1 MKLSTVN
8 AVKSDCIVTS
18 FRANRENWKR
28 LKVLATVDGIPIQ
41 DKLNELI
48 ESYLDRNYAKSLG
61 LEQNIANDSTEEE

>member
-1 MKLSTVN
+1 MNNSTTN

-18 FRANRENWKR
+18 FRANRENWKK

-48 ESYLDRNYAKSLG
+48 ESHLDRNYAKSLG
-61 LEQNIANDSTEEE
+61 IDRVVNEPNEEE